1 MNATIH
7 TVAACSGLHSAIID
21 MGDGGHIFPGY
32 LDAADAL
39 EAGRRFARAMGAD
52 PGAAGKHGPD
62 RRALRRMVRGFKHA
76 WIDGAGR

>member
-7 TVAACSGLHSAIID
+7 TVAACSGLHSAVVDI
-21 MGDGGHIFPGY
+21 GDGGRVFPGY

-52 PGAAGKHGPD
+52 PGATGKHGTD
-62 RRALRRMVRGFKHA
+62 RRSVRRMVRAVKHA
-76 WIDGAGR
+76 WLNSEGA